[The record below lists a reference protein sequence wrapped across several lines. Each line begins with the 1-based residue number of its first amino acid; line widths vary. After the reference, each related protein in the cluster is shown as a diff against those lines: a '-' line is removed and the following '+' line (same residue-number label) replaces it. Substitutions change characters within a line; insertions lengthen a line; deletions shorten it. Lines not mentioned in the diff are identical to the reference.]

1 MNNKFGIKIMLE
13 IEEGILLLVRVM
25 DFVVFNMMIDV
36 VKLFFVFCI
45 LLQLEDMNERV
56 LEVMI
61 ERVEMDEVEC
71 FQLLLDGLKS
81 GIIIVLKV
89 GCLQLINV
97 FIILVEEFDF

>member
-45 LLQLEDMNERV
+45 LL
-56 LEVMI
+56 
-61 ERVEMDEVEC
+61 
-71 FQLLLDGLKS
+71 
-81 GIIIVLKV
+81 
-89 GCLQLINV
+89 
-97 FIILVEEFDF
+97 